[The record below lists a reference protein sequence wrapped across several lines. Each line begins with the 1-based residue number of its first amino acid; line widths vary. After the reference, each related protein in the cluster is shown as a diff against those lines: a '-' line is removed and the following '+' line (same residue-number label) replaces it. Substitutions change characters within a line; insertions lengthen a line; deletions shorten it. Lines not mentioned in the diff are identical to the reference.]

1 LPETPDGPA
10 PAVIALHG
18 AGGGVSGMDLYAS
31 TLAAQGFAVYLL
43 HYFDRTG
50 IDSADKPTIL
60 RNFPLWMKTLWDAI
74 SFVETQPQVDS
85 ERIALLGF
93 SLGAYL
99 SLANSAID
107 HRVKAVV
114 EFFGGMPKE
123 MNLFMRRLC
132 PVLILHGEADPTVP
146 VEEAYGYRS
155 CWRRRES
162 PTKSKSTP
170 APATVSNPK
179 SGATQVFGACNFCR
193 NIWLSTLTSSRRDS
207 RPRLSNRAQ
216 LGSAQPSDSRKTKR
230 STEQA
235 RGEHH
240 CGPDEGECSVD
251 GNPKQA
257 EGQQQQ
263 PHDRIEDQRQQC
275 HGPAQDEEKAPEQE
289 RDHGDTSY

>member
-1 LPETPDGPA
+1 MPTISQSELTSQSGGKPIRLDAYLPEASDGLV

-18 AGGGVSGMDLYAS
+18 AGGSVSGMERYAG

-50 IDSADKPTIL
+50 IASADKQTIF

-74 SFVETQPQVDS
+74 SFVETQPQVDG

-99 SLANSAID
+99 SLSNAAID

-146 VEEAYGYRS
+146 VDEAYQLQKLLEKKGIPYEIKIYPGAGHGFEDEIWRDAGLRS
-155 CWRRRES
+155 LQFLQ
-162 PTKSKSTP
+162 KYLA
-170 APATVSNPK
+170 APGPNP
-179 SGATQVFGACNFCR
+179 
-193 NIWLSTLTSSRRDS
+193 
-207 RPRLSNRAQ
+207 PR
-216 LGSAQPSDSRKTKR
+216 QP
-230 STEQA
+230 
-235 RGEHH
+235 
-240 CGPDEGECSVD
+240 
-251 GNPKQA
+251 
-257 EGQQQQ
+257 
-263 PHDRIEDQRQQC
+263 
-275 HGPAQDEEKAPEQE
+275 
-289 RDHGDTSY
+289 